1 MLEARD
7 FKIGYELGNFKFDRL
22 PPDVTVNRL
31 TVVSGQP
38 ADLSGTLGSVTESLA
53 VEIAGKVYQGVD
65 NRNGTWKLPG
75 DKLAGLPAGT
85 YDVKV
90 TAKNSI
96 GLVRT
101 DSTTNE
107 LTVAGSSGRSVEPTK

>member
-1 MLEARD
+1 MNIKRVKSIA
-7 FKIGYELGNFKFDRL
+7 
-22 PPDVTVNRL
+22 L
-31 TVVSGQP
+31 TVAMLGAFSG
-38 ADLSGTLGSVTESLA
+38 ALGSVTESLA
-53 VEIAGKVYQGVD
+53 VEIADKVYQGVD
-65 NRNGTWKLPG
+65 SRNGTWKLPG

-90 TAKNSI
+90 TAKKSI

-107 LTVAGSSGRSVEPTK
+107 LTVARSTGELPPAK